1 MTDLIVEGGC
11 YVCLL
16 NSFIIERF
24 GIVSWLR
31 ATSFQFLSTVT
42 KARRAS
48 SDGFSIFILSQNNEC
63 PHLLRSYVCL
73 TFGFNF
79 FARFASF
86 FPFSYISQGGTQQ
99 SLRGGSTQK
108 SDPLCFYIPF
118 LT

>member
-42 KARRAS
+42 KARRARLMS
-48 SDGFSIFILSQNNEC
+48 RQVLRVTEYYIRCMFFSLN
-63 PHLLRSYVCL
+63 H
-73 TFGFNF
+73 
-79 FARFASF
+79 
-86 FPFSYISQGGTQQ
+86 
-99 SLRGGSTQK
+99 
-108 SDPLCFYIPF
+108 
-118 LT
+118 